1 MRGKTPEY
9 TADLFTKSESRTE
22 DLIEMIDEVQMK
34 YTHKFKDEFGKIRC
48 FERKVIS
55 GDNKTE
61 KNSHH
66 GILRYSSPPSRN
78 YLSFNKN

>member
-1 MRGKTPEY
+1 MRGKTQEF

-22 DLIEMIDEVQMK
+22 DLIEMMDEVQMK
-34 YTHKFKDEFGKIRC
+34 YTHKFKDESGKVRC
-48 FERKVIS
+48 FERKVIG

-66 GILRYSSPPSRN
+66 GILRYSSYPSRI
-78 YLSFNKN
+78 YYIMKT

>member
-1 MRGKTPEY
+1 MRGKTQEF

-22 DLIEMIDEVQMK
+22 DLIEMMDEVQMK

-48 FERKVIS
+48 FERKVIG

-66 GILRYSSPPSRN
+66 GILRYSYYPSRI
-78 YLSFNKN
+78 YYIMKT